1 MVMSPRK
8 AGIDLTLYGG
18 RDPRDLPR
26 YSYAEAAKAT
36 GVPASTI
43 AAWVRGMPYTQRGKR
58 RRFEAVISRPDQD
71 DTRLSFNNLVEA
83 HVLRALRVD
92 PDRVQ
97 LHKVREAIRQAQA
110 EHGIERLLIDPRLRA
125 SGGDLFLDKYVQ
137 LVDLSK
143 ARQYAMR
150 AILQQYLE
158 RIEIDERVLNAT
170 FFPIPKDPRHQA
182 ERLVSVSPF
191 VAFGSPVVGK
201 IGITTQAIAA
211 RFDAG
216 EDALA
221 IRRDYDLTE
230 VEFDEALSY
239 EAAA

>member
-1 MVMSPRK
+1 MSPRK
-8 AGIDLTLYGG
+8 NGPDLTLYGG
-18 RDPRDLPR
+18 KDPRDLPR
-26 YSYAEAAKAT
+26 YSYAEASKAT

-43 AAWVRGMPYTQRGKR
+43 AAWVRGMPYTSRGR
-58 RRFEAVISRPDQD
+58 RRLFEPVIRRPDPN
-71 DTRLSFNNLVEA
+71 DTKLSFHNLIEA
-83 HVLRALRVD
+83 HVLRALRLA

-97 LHKVREAIRQAQA
+97 LHKVREAIRQAQE
-110 EHGIERLLIDPRLRA
+110 EHGIKRLLIDPRLRT

-150 AILQQYLE
+150 TILKQYLA
-158 RIEIDERVLNAT
+158 RVEFEGKFRTT

-182 ERLVSVSPF
+182 ERVVSVSPF
-191 VAFGSPVVGK
+191 VAFGNPVVGR
-201 IGITTQAIAA
+201 IGVTTYAIAS

-216 EDALA
+216 EDAVS
-221 IRRDYDLTE
+221 IQRDYDLTE